1 MDLNSII
8 RGEGAANIQLVINAK
23 DLRDF
28 ADSLMKY
35 ATQTIQERDEP
46 KYYTREELR
55 DEVLHVSD
63 PTLRKYRE
71 EGLIPKPVTIGGR
84 VLYDKAEVRKAL
96 EEGKMRINILLISK
110 LLTLT
115 LLRSGAFTFGAVFLN
130 LLSLH
135 RRVGKQAHKIG
146 HYFYKPLG
154 NGDLLPFTVS

>member
-8 RGEGAANIQLVINAK
+8 RGEGAANIQLVITAK

-28 ADSLMKY
+28 ADSLIKY

-46 KYYTREELR
+46 RYYTREQLR

-71 EGLIPKPVTIGGR
+71 KGLIPEPVTIGGR

-96 EEGKMRINILLISK
+96 EEGKMRINKRIK
-110 LLTLT
+110 L
-115 LLRSGAFTFGAVFLN
+115 
-130 LLSLH
+130 
-135 RRVGKQAHKIG
+135 
-146 HYFYKPLG
+146 
-154 NGDLLPFTVS
+154 